1 MPDPIRK
8 FRRIISIFLLL
19 VAASIFASC
28 AVDKPALVDD
38 PDAKKET
45 AMPWNKQE
53 EWETNG
59 GAMAG
64 VSDRR

>member
-1 MPDPIRK
+1 
-8 FRRIISIFLLL
+8 LL

>member
-8 FRRIISIFLLL
+8 VRRIVSIFLLL
-19 VAASIFASC
+19 VAACIFASC
-28 AVDKPALVDD
+28 AVDKPALVED

-53 EWETNG
+53 QWETNG
-59 GAMAG
+59 GDMAG